1 MVVPASSE
9 THNRSCPLLRPRQSL
24 GTHPPPRRG
33 LGGGSGLEM
42 PAKQAGVE
50 MTISVVR
57 VSGVRRMACEFSE
70 FKNCPYSFISYYSYF
85 PIGPNLL
92 KFLKLLN
99 LSNAEFTLTF
109 LLRLRLPP
117 HIPSGRVPISRQTWR
132 MR

>member
-70 FKNCPYSFISYYSYF
+70 FKNCPYSFISYYSYYSYYSYSTY
-85 PIGPNLL
+85 
-92 KFLKLLN
+92 FLKLFKLFNLFNLFNLLN
-99 LSNAEFTLTF
+99 LPKSF
-109 LLRLRLPP
+109 
-117 HIPSGRVPISRQTWR
+117 
-132 MR
+132 